1 MKVKIKREIG
11 KIKQKERKRQEK
23 EHKRK
28 EKKRKTNRR
37 KKSITNLLLTLYLT
51 QTDPLI
57 LPRIPVPHASLTP
70 TTNLWHSSYTSKLQI
85 SNSYHNLT
93 LTIED
98 YLLWQDLEKKKI
110 KTEIQVYRY
119 LPSFGVAVVVA
130 DGIINPVSRTS
141 SKRVIKAGNLEA
153 KNMDVITIFNSK

>member
-1 MKVKIKREIG
+1 M
-11 KIKQKERKRQEK
+11 
-23 EHKRK
+23 
-28 EKKRKTNRR
+28 
-37 KKSITNLLLTLYLT
+37 S
-51 QTDPLI
+51 
-57 LPRIPVPHASLTP
+57 
-70 TTNLWHSSYTSKLQI
+70 NLWHSSYTSKLQI

-98 YLLWQDLEKKKI
+98 YLLCQDLEKKKI